1 MAGGKVREGPV
12 GPIGV
17 FVLRFRAPIGITLLL
32 FSAWMGYMC
41 SQVKIATDFTE
52 FFPRQHPNV
61 QLYEKWKKY
70 GGAQVL
76 VVMIQVKN
84 GDLFNYETL
93 SRIQGIQRDVDKLPG
108 VDHNEV
114 LSLASYRVSYAEAA
128 PGSLTIKPFMFPDVP
143 KAQEGIE
150 DLKRHVFSNRTR
162 ISQLISDD
170 NKSALVAASF
180 NERGLD
186 YRDLFNDVQQIVKK
200 YQNANNE
207 VFVAGEPI
215 VRGYGYYYEPLI
227 DLLFL
232 FAVAIMI
239 VILWVALHSRTR
251 WWAPIVTGTLSALW
265 GLGFVGWMQYNFDPV
280 MLVIPFILTA
290 RDMSHGIQ
298 WQGRFHDELDR
309 LGDKYAACEATTDFM
324 LPPGLLSIL
333 ADIAGIIF
341 ISFGGIPV
349 LQHIALAGS
358 VWLAG
363 SLTMVFIFQ
372 PIFVSYLP
380 APRLKERRKRL
391 GPQPAWLRGSKRFID
406 WLVHVP
412 VTPGPART
420 GLLAFALCFLAAG
433 IVASIRQDIGYKTPG
448 TPLYRPDAKVN
459 QDIVAIGSKFPLEE
473 GWVILTTPPGGMAG
487 TTSSAGAEQSVLS
500 PRVLRMVDDM
510 RSFLFGDPR
519 VRQVVSFS
527 STISYPFN
535 QMFHYGFPKFLA
547 DPESMQLSGNLWFL
561 YLNGSAPGELERF
574 ISSRSNDDTCLRVY
588 LKDHTYVT
596 LNALRG
602 RIAQFVNSRVK
613 TDPGLSRVHVWYLAG
628 LAGLY
633 QAANDVL
640 YELDFLNIT
649 FVLGV
654 VFLFCVISFRSF
666 VAGFMFLFSCVLANF
681 GAFIYM
687 GTRDIGLTID
697 TIPVISL
704 GIGLGVDYGIY
715 TVSRIRDEVI
725 GGMSV
730 EEAIVLALKTTGL
743 AVFSTFMV
751 MIGGIFPWIFSP
763 LLFHNEMSTLL
774 IFLMA
779 CNMVAGVLILPCF
792 FQMARPKFVFGGRRV
807 AKAEE
812 GLKGAAAAS

>member
-1 MAGGKVREGPV
+1 MAGGKVRKEQAV

-17 FVLRFRAPIGITLLL
+17 FVLRFRAPIGIVLLL
-32 FSAWMGYMC
+32 FSAFMGYEC
-41 SQVKIATDFTE
+41 TRVRIATDFDE
-52 FFPRQHPNV
+52 FFPRTHPNV

-70 GGAQVL
+70 GGAQTLAMMV
-76 VVMIQVKN
+76 QVKH
-84 GDLFNYETL
+84 GDIFNFDTL
-93 SRIQGIQRDVDKLPG
+93 QRVQGIQRDIDKLPG

-143 KAQEGIE
+143 ATQDGLEE
-150 DLKRHVFSNRTR
+150 LKRHVFSNRAR
-162 ISQLISDD
+162 IAHLVSADY
-170 NKSALVAASF
+170 KSALVVASF

-186 YRDLFNDVQQIVKK
+186 YRALFTDIQAIVKK
-200 YQNANNE
+200 YQDENNE
-207 VFVAGEPI
+207 IFVAGEPI
-215 VRGYGYYYEPLI
+215 IRGFGYYYEHLI

-232 FAVAIMI
+232 AAVATMI
-239 VILWVALHSRTR
+239 VILYLTLGQRTR
-251 WWAPIVTGTLSALW
+251 WWAPIVTGALSAVW
-265 GLGFVGWMQYNFDPV
+265 GLGFVGLMGYNFDPV

-333 ADIAGIIF
+333 ADVAGIIF

-380 APRLKERRKRL
+380 VPRIKEKRRI
-391 GPQPAWLRGSKRFID
+391 GPEPGWLRTARAFVE
-406 WLVHVP
+406 WLVHIP

-420 GLLAFALCFLAAG
+420 GLLIFALCFLAAG
-433 IVASIRQDIGYKTPG
+433 ILAGIRQDIGYKTPG
-448 TPLYRPDAKVN
+448 TPLYRSNAKVN
-459 QDIVAIGSKFPLEE
+459 RDIVAIGKKFPLEE
-473 GWVILTTPPGGMAG
+473 GWVILTTPVGTAAG
-487 TTSSAGAEQSVLS
+487 KAGVQSVLA

-510 RSFLFGDPR
+510 RAFLLQDPR
-519 VRQVVSFS
+519 VAVVVSFS
-527 STISYPFN
+527 STISYPLN
-535 QMFHYGFPKFLA
+535 QMFHYGHPKYLA
-547 DPESMQLSGNLWFL
+547 DPDSIQLSGNLWFL

-574 ISSRSNDDTCLRVY
+574 ISDRSNHDTCIRILLR
-588 LKDHTYVT
+588 DHTYDT
-596 LNALRG
+596 LNGLRD
-602 RIAQFVNSRVK
+602 RISQFVNERVK
-613 TDPGLSRVHVWYLAG
+613 NDPELANVHVWYLAG

-640 YELDFLNIT
+640 YQLDFLNIT
-649 FVLGV
+649 FVLAV

-666 VAGFMFLFSCVLANF
+666 VAGCMFLFSCVLANI

-687 GTRDIGLTID
+687 RLRGIGLTID

-715 TVSRIRDEVI
+715 TVSRIRDEVM
-725 GGMSV
+725 GGMAV
-730 EEAIVLALKTTGL
+730 EDAIVLALKTTGL

-779 CNMVAGVLILPCF
+779 CNMIAGVLILPCYL
-792 FQMARPKFVFGGRRV
+792 QIARPRFMFGGGQAPKSENGQKDVV
-807 AKAEE
+807 AAF
-812 GLKGAAAAS
+812 

>member
-1 MAGGKVREGPV
+1 MMV
-12 GPIGV
+12 
-17 FVLRFRAPIGITLLL
+17 
-32 FSAWMGYMC
+32 
-41 SQVKIATDFTE
+41 QVKHEDI
-52 FFPRQHPNV
+52 
-61 QLYEKWKKY
+61 
-70 GGAQVL
+70 
-76 VVMIQVKN
+76 
-84 GDLFNYETL
+84 FNFDTL
-93 SRIQGIQRDVDKLPG
+93 QRVQGIQRDIDKLPG

-143 KAQEGIE
+143 ATQDGLEE
-150 DLKRHVFSNRTR
+150 LKRHVFSNRAR
-162 ISQLISDD
+162 IAHLVSAD
-170 NKSALVAASF
+170 NKSALVTASF

-186 YRDLFNDVQQIVKK
+186 YRQLFYEVQEIVKK
-200 YQNANNE
+200 YQNENNE
-207 VFVAGEPI
+207 IFIAGEPI
-215 VRGYGYYYEPLI
+215 IRGFGYYYEHLI

-232 FAVAIMI
+232 AAVATMI
-239 VILWVALHSRTR
+239 VILYLTLGQRTR
-251 WWAPIVTGTLSALW
+251 WWAPIVTGALSAVW
-265 GLGFVGWMQYNFDPV
+265 GLGFVGLMGYNFDPV

-309 LGDKYAACEATTDFM
+309 HGDKYAACEATTDFM

-333 ADIAGIIF
+333 ADVAGIIF

-380 APRLKERRKRL
+380 APKIKEKRRV
-391 GPQPAWLRGSKRFID
+391 GPEPAWLRAAKDLVER
-406 WLVHVP
+406 LVHIP
-412 VTPGPART
+412 VTPGPARA
-420 GLLAFALCFLAAG
+420 GLLVFALCFLAAG

-448 TPLYRPDAKVN
+448 TPLYRPTAKIN
-459 QDIVAIGSKFPLEE
+459 QDIVAIGKKFPLEE
-473 GWVILTTPPGGMAG
+473 GWVIVTTPTGGMMGTAVAG
-487 TTSSAGAEQSVLS
+487 GQSILA
-500 PRVLRMVDDM
+500 PQVLRMVDDM
-510 RSFLFGDPR
+510 RSFLLQDPR
-519 VRQVVSFS
+519 VAVVVSFS

-535 QMFHYGFPKFLA
+535 QMFHYGYPKYLA
-547 DPESMQLSGNLWFL
+547 DPDSMQLSGNLWFL
-561 YLNGSAPGELERF
+561 YINGSAPGELERF
-574 ISSRSNDDTCLRVY
+574 ISDRSNDDTCIRILLR
-588 LKDHTYVT
+588 DHTYDT
-596 LNALRG
+596 LNGLRD
-602 RIAQFVNSRVK
+602 RIGQFVDERVK
-613 TDPGLSRVHVWYLAG
+613 NDHELENAHVWYLAG

-640 YELDFLNIT
+640 YQLDFLNIT

-654 VFLFCVISFRSF
+654 VFLFCVISFRSL
-666 VAGFMFLFSCVLANF
+666 VAGSMFLFSCVLANF

-687 GTRDIGLTID
+687 GIRGIGLTID

-715 TVSRIRDEVI
+715 TVSRIRDEVM
-725 GGMSV
+725 GGMAV
-730 EEAIVLALKTTGL
+730 EDAIVLALKTTGL

-779 CNMVAGVLILPCF
+779 CNMVAGVLILPCYLH
-792 FQMARPKFVFGGRRV
+792 MVRPRFMFGGGQTP
-807 AKAEE
+807 KSEN
-812 GLKGAAAAS
+812 GLKGAAAAF

>member
-1 MAGGKVREGPV
+1 MAGGKIREGQAV

-17 FVLRFRAPIGITLLL
+17 FVLRYRAPIGIVLLL
-32 FSAWMGYMC
+32 FSAFMGYEC
-41 SQVKIATDFTE
+41 TRVRIATDFDE
-52 FFPRQHPNV
+52 FFPRTHPNV
-61 QLYEKWKKY
+61 QLYENWKRY
-70 GGAQVL
+70 GGAQTLAMMV
-76 VVMIQVKN
+76 QVKH
-84 GDLFNYETL
+84 GDIFNFDTL
-93 SRIQGIQRDVDKLPG
+93 RRIQGIQRDVDKLPG

-143 KAQEGIE
+143 ATQDGLEE
-150 DLKRHVFSNRTR
+150 LKRHVFSNRAR
-162 ISQLISDD
+162 IAHLVSADYTC
-170 NKSALVAASF
+170 ALVMASF

-186 YRDLFNDVQQIVKK
+186 YRQLFTDIQAIVKK
-200 YQNANNE
+200 YQNENNE
-207 VFVAGEPI
+207 IFVAGEPI
-215 VRGYGYYYEPLI
+215 IRGFGYYYEHLI

-232 FAVAIMI
+232 AAVATMI
-239 VILWVALHSRTR
+239 VILYLTLGQRTR
-251 WWAPIVTGTLSALW
+251 WWAPIVTGALSAVW
-265 GLGFVGWMQYNFDPV
+265 GLGFVGLMGYNFDPV

-333 ADIAGIIF
+333 ADVAGIIF

-380 APRLKERRKRL
+380 VPVIKHKRRV
-391 GPQPAWLRGSKRFID
+391 GPEPGWLRTAKAFVE
-406 WLVHVP
+406 WLVHIP

-420 GLLAFALCFLAAG
+420 GLLVFALCFLSAG
-433 IVASIRQDIGYKTPG
+433 IVAGIRQDIGYKTPG
-448 TPLYRPDAKVN
+448 TPLYRSNAKVN
-459 QDIVAIGSKFPLEE
+459 RDIVAIGKKFPLEE
-473 GWVILTTPPGGMAG
+473 GWVILTTPTGAMAG
-487 TTSSAGAEQSVLS
+487 KAGVQSVLA

-510 RSFLFGDPR
+510 RAFLLRDPR
-519 VRQVVSFS
+519 VAVVVSFS
-527 STISYPFN
+527 STISYPLN
-535 QMFHYGFPKFLA
+535 QMFHYGHPKYLA
-547 DPESMQLSGNLWFL
+547 DPDSIQLSGNLWFL

-574 ISSRSNDDTCLRVY
+574 ISDRSNHDTCIRILLR
-588 LKDHTYVT
+588 DHTYDT
-596 LNALRG
+596 LNGLRD
-602 RIAQFVNSRVK
+602 RISQFVDERVRN
-613 TDPGLSRVHVWYLAG
+613 DPELANVHVWYLAG

-640 YELDFLNIT
+640 YQLDFLNIT
-649 FVLGV
+649 FVLAV

-666 VAGFMFLFSCVLANF
+666 VAGSMFLFSCVLANF

-687 GTRDIGLTID
+687 RLRGIGLTID

-715 TVSRIRDEVI
+715 TVSRIRDEVM
-725 GGMSV
+725 GGMAV
-730 EEAIVLALKTTGL
+730 EDAIVLALKTTGL

-779 CNMVAGVLILPCF
+779 CNMVAGVLILPCYL
-792 FQMARPKFVFGGRRV
+792 QIARPRFMFGGDQAPKSENGQKDVV
-807 AKAEE
+807 AAF
-812 GLKGAAAAS
+812 

>member
-1 MAGGKVREGPV
+1 MAGGKIREGQAV

-17 FVLRFRAPIGITLLL
+17 FVLRYRAPIGIVLLL
-32 FSAWMGYMC
+32 FSAFMGYEC
-41 SQVKIATDFTE
+41 TRVRIATDFDE
-52 FFPRQHPNV
+52 FFPRTHPNV
-61 QLYEKWKKY
+61 QLYENWKRY
-70 GGAQVL
+70 GGAQTLAMMV
-76 VVMIQVKN
+76 QVKH
-84 GDLFNYETL
+84 GDIFNFDTL
-93 SRIQGIQRDVDKLPG
+93 RRIQGIQRDVDKLPG

-143 KAQEGIE
+143 ATQDGLEE
-150 DLKRHVFSNRTR
+150 LKRHVFSNRAR
-162 ISQLISDD
+162 IAHLVSADYTC
-170 NKSALVAASF
+170 ALVMASF

-186 YRDLFNDVQQIVKK
+186 YRQLFTDIQAIVKK
-200 YQNANNE
+200 YQNDDNE
-207 VFVAGEPI
+207 IFVAGEPI
-215 VRGYGYYYEPLI
+215 IRGFGYYYEHLI

-232 FAVAIMI
+232 AAVATMI
-239 VILWVALHSRTR
+239 VILYLTLGQRTR
-251 WWAPIVTGTLSALW
+251 WWAPIVTGALSAVW
-265 GLGFVGWMQYNFDPV
+265 GLGFVGLMGYNFDPV

-333 ADIAGIIF
+333 ADVAGIIF

-380 APRLKERRKRL
+380 VPVIKHKRRV
-391 GPQPAWLRGSKRFID
+391 GPEPGWLRTAKAFVE
-406 WLVHVP
+406 WLVHIP

-420 GLLAFALCFLAAG
+420 GLLVFALCFLSAG
-433 IVASIRQDIGYKTPG
+433 IVAGIRQDIGYKTPG
-448 TPLYRPDAKVN
+448 TPLYRSNAKVN
-459 QDIVAIGSKFPLEE
+459 RDIVAIGKKFPLEE
-473 GWVILTTPPGGMAG
+473 GWVILTTPTGAMAG
-487 TTSSAGAEQSVLS
+487 KAGVQSVLA

-510 RSFLFGDPR
+510 RAFLLQDPR
-519 VRQVVSFS
+519 VAVVVSFS
-527 STISYPFN
+527 STISYPLN
-535 QMFHYGFPKFLA
+535 QMFHYGHPKYLA
-547 DPESMQLSGNLWFL
+547 DPDSIQLSGNLWFL

-574 ISSRSNDDTCLRVY
+574 ISDRSNHDTCIRILLR
-588 LKDHTYVT
+588 DHTYDT
-596 LNALRG
+596 LNGLRD
-602 RIAQFVNSRVK
+602 RISQFVVERVRN
-613 TDPGLSRVHVWYLAG
+613 DPELANVHVWYLAG

-640 YELDFLNIT
+640 YQLDFLNIT
-649 FVLGV
+649 FVLAV

-666 VAGFMFLFSCVLANF
+666 VAGSMFLFSCVLANF

-687 GTRDIGLTID
+687 RLRGIGLTID

-715 TVSRIRDEVI
+715 TVSRIRDEVM
-725 GGMSV
+725 GGMAV
-730 EEAIVLALKTTGL
+730 EDAIVLALKTTGL

-779 CNMVAGVLILPCF
+779 CNMVAGVLILPCYL
-792 FQMARPKFVFGGRRV
+792 QIARPRFMFGGDQAPKSENGQKDVV
-807 AKAEE
+807 AAF
-812 GLKGAAAAS
+812 

>member
-1 MAGGKVREGPV
+1 MAGGKIREGQAV

-17 FVLRFRAPIGITLLL
+17 FVLRYRAPIGIVLLL
-32 FSAWMGYMC
+32 FSAFMGYEC
-41 SQVKIATDFTE
+41 TRVRIATDFDE
-52 FFPRQHPNV
+52 FFPRTHPNV
-61 QLYEKWKKY
+61 QLYENWKRY
-70 GGAQVL
+70 GGAQTLAMMV
-76 VVMIQVKN
+76 QVKH
-84 GDLFNYETL
+84 GDIFNFDTL
-93 SRIQGIQRDVDKLPG
+93 RRIQGIQRDVDKLPG

-143 KAQEGIE
+143 ATQDGLEE
-150 DLKRHVFSNRTR
+150 LKRHVFSNRAR
-162 ISQLISDD
+162 IAHLVSADYTC
-170 NKSALVAASF
+170 ALVMASF

-186 YRDLFNDVQQIVKK
+186 YRQLFTDIQAIVKK
-200 YQNANNE
+200 YQNDDNE
-207 VFVAGEPI
+207 IFVAGEPI
-215 VRGYGYYYEPLI
+215 IRGFGYYYEHLI

-232 FAVAIMI
+232 AAVATMI
-239 VILWVALHSRTR
+239 VILYLTLGQRTR
-251 WWAPIVTGTLSALW
+251 WWAPIVTGALSAVW
-265 GLGFVGWMQYNFDPV
+265 GLGFVGLMGYNFDPV

-333 ADIAGIIF
+333 ADVAGIIF

-380 APRLKERRKRL
+380 VPVIKHTRRV
-391 GPQPAWLRGSKRFID
+391 GPEPGWLRTAKAFVE
-406 WLVHVP
+406 WLVHIP

-420 GLLAFALCFLAAG
+420 GLLVFALCFLSAG
-433 IVASIRQDIGYKTPG
+433 IVAGIRQDIGYKTPG
-448 TPLYRPDAKVN
+448 TPLYRSNAKVN
-459 QDIVAIGSKFPLEE
+459 RDIVAIGKKFPLEE
-473 GWVILTTPPGGMAG
+473 GWVILTTPTGAMAG
-487 TTSSAGAEQSVLS
+487 KAGVQSVLA

-510 RSFLFGDPR
+510 RAFLLQDPR
-519 VRQVVSFS
+519 VAVVVSFS
-527 STISYPFN
+527 STISYPLN
-535 QMFHYGFPKFLA
+535 QMFHYGHPKYLA
-547 DPESMQLSGNLWFL
+547 DPDSIQLSGNLWFL

-574 ISSRSNDDTCLRVY
+574 ISDRSNHDTCIRILLR
-588 LKDHTYVT
+588 DHTYDT
-596 LNALRG
+596 LNGLRD
-602 RIAQFVNSRVK
+602 RISQFVVERVRN
-613 TDPGLSRVHVWYLAG
+613 DPELANVHVWYLAG

-640 YELDFLNIT
+640 YQLDFLNIT
-649 FVLGV
+649 FVLAV

-666 VAGFMFLFSCVLANF
+666 VAGSMFLFSCVLANF

-687 GTRDIGLTID
+687 RLRGIGLTID

-715 TVSRIRDEVI
+715 TVSRIRDEVM
-725 GGMSV
+725 GGMAV
-730 EEAIVLALKTTGL
+730 EDAIVLALKTTGL

-779 CNMVAGVLILPCF
+779 CNMVAGVLILPCYL
-792 FQMARPKFVFGGRRV
+792 QIARPRFMFGGDQAPKSENGQKDVV
-807 AKAEE
+807 AAF
-812 GLKGAAAAS
+812 

>member
-1 MAGGKVREGPV
+1 MAGGKIREGQAV

-17 FVLRFRAPIGITLLL
+17 FVLRYRAPIGIVLLL
-32 FSAWMGYMC
+32 FSAFMGYEC
-41 SQVKIATDFTE
+41 TRVRIATDFDE
-52 FFPRQHPNV
+52 FFPRTHPNV
-61 QLYEKWKKY
+61 QLYENWKRY
-70 GGAQVL
+70 GGAQTLAMMV
-76 VVMIQVKN
+76 QVKH
-84 GDLFNYETL
+84 GDIFNFDTL
-93 SRIQGIQRDVDKLPG
+93 RRIQGIQRDVDKLPG

-143 KAQEGIE
+143 ATQDGLEE
-150 DLKRHVFSNRTR
+150 LKRHVFSNRAR
-162 ISQLISDD
+162 IAHLVSADYTC
-170 NKSALVAASF
+170 ALVMASF

-186 YRDLFNDVQQIVKK
+186 YRELFKDVQVIVRK
-200 YQNANNE
+200 YQDKNNQIY
-207 VFVAGEPI
+207 VAGEPI
-215 VRGYGYYYEPLI
+215 IRGYGYYYEHLI

-232 FAVAIMI
+232 AAVATMI
-239 VILWVALHSRTR
+239 LILYLTLGQRTR
-251 WWAPIVTGTLSALW
+251 WWAPIVTGALSAVW
-265 GLGFVGWMQYNFDPV
+265 GLGFVGLMGYNFDPV

-333 ADIAGIIF
+333 ADVAGIIF

-380 APRLKERRKRL
+380 VPRIKEKRRV
-391 GPQPAWLRGSKRFID
+391 GPEPEWRRTARGFVE
-406 WLVHVP
+406 WLVHIP
-412 VTPGPART
+412 VTPGPVRT
-420 GLLAFALCFLAAG
+420 GLLVFALCFLAAG
-433 IVASIRQDIGYKTPG
+433 IAAGIRQDIGYKTPG
-448 TPLYRPDAKVN
+448 TPLYRSSAKVN
-459 QDIVAIGSKFPLEE
+459 RDIIAIGKKFPLEE
-473 GWVILTTPPGGMAG
+473 GWVILTTPTGAMAG
-487 TTSSAGAEQSVLS
+487 KGGVQSVLT
-500 PRVLRMVDDM
+500 PGVLRMVDDM
-510 RSFLFGDPR
+510 RAFLLQDSR
-519 VRQVVSFS
+519 VAVVVSFS
-527 STISYPFN
+527 STISYPLN
-535 QMFHYGFPKFLA
+535 QMFHYGHPKYLA
-547 DPESMQLSGNLWFL
+547 DPDSIQLSGNLWFL

-574 ISSRSNDDTCLRVY
+574 ISDRSNHDTCIRILLR
-588 LKDHTYVT
+588 DHTYDT
-596 LNALRG
+596 LNGLRD
-602 RIAQFVNSRVK
+602 RISQFVDERVRN
-613 TDPGLSRVHVWYLAG
+613 DPELTNVHVWYLAG

-640 YELDFLNIT
+640 YQLDFLNIT
-649 FVLGV
+649 FVLAV

-666 VAGFMFLFSCVLANF
+666 VAGCMFLFSCVLANF

-687 GTRDIGLTID
+687 RLRGIGLTID

-715 TVSRIRDEVI
+715 TVSRIRDEVM
-725 GGMSV
+725 GGMAV
-730 EEAIVLALKTTGL
+730 EDAIVLALKTTGL

-779 CNMVAGVLILPCF
+779 CNMVAGVLILPCYL
-792 FQMARPKFVFGGRRV
+792 QIARPRFMFGSGQAPKSENGQNDVV
-807 AKAEE
+807 AAF
-812 GLKGAAAAS
+812 

>member
-1 MAGGKVREGPV
+1 MAGGKIREGQAV

-17 FVLRFRAPIGITLLL
+17 FVLRYRAPIGIVLLL
-32 FSAWMGYMC
+32 FSAFMGYEC
-41 SQVKIATDFTE
+41 TRVRIATDFDE
-52 FFPRQHPNV
+52 FFPRTHPNV
-61 QLYEKWKKY
+61 QLYENWKRY
-70 GGAQVL
+70 GGAQTLAMMV
-76 VVMIQVKN
+76 QVKH
-84 GDLFNYETL
+84 GDIFNFDTL
-93 SRIQGIQRDVDKLPG
+93 RRIQGIQRDVDKLPG

-143 KAQEGIE
+143 ATQDGLEE
-150 DLKRHVFSNRTR
+150 LKRHVFSNRAR
-162 ISQLISDD
+162 IAHLVSADYTC
-170 NKSALVAASF
+170 ALVMASF

-186 YRDLFNDVQQIVKK
+186 YRQLFTDIQAIVKK
-200 YQNANNE
+200 YQNENNE
-207 VFVAGEPI
+207 IFVAGEPI
-215 VRGYGYYYEPLI
+215 IRGFGYYYEHLI

-232 FAVAIMI
+232 AAVATMI
-239 VILWVALHSRTR
+239 VILYLTLGQRTR
-251 WWAPIVTGTLSALW
+251 WWAPIVTGALSAVW
-265 GLGFVGWMQYNFDPV
+265 GLGFVGLMGYNFDPV

-333 ADIAGIIF
+333 ADVAGIIF

-380 APRLKERRKRL
+380 VPVIKHKRRV
-391 GPQPAWLRGSKRFID
+391 GPEPGWLRTAKAFVE
-406 WLVHVP
+406 WLVHIP

-420 GLLAFALCFLAAG
+420 GLLVFALCFLSAG
-433 IVASIRQDIGYKTPG
+433 IVAGIRQDIGYKTPG
-448 TPLYRPDAKVN
+448 TPLYRSNAKVN
-459 QDIVAIGSKFPLEE
+459 RDIVAIGKKFPLEE
-473 GWVILTTPPGGMAG
+473 GWVILTTPTGAMAG
-487 TTSSAGAEQSVLS
+487 KAGVQSVLA

-510 RSFLFGDPR
+510 RAFLLQDPR
-519 VRQVVSFS
+519 VAVVVSFS
-527 STISYPFN
+527 STISYPLN
-535 QMFHYGFPKFLA
+535 QMFHYGHPKYLA
-547 DPESMQLSGNLWFL
+547 DPDSIQLSGNLWFL

-574 ISSRSNDDTCLRVY
+574 ISDRSNHDTCIRILLR
-588 LKDHTYVT
+588 DHTYDT
-596 LNALRG
+596 LNGLRD
-602 RIAQFVNSRVK
+602 RISQFVVERVRN
-613 TDPGLSRVHVWYLAG
+613 DPELANVHVWYLAG

-640 YELDFLNIT
+640 YQLDFLNIT
-649 FVLGV
+649 FVLAV

-666 VAGFMFLFSCVLANF
+666 VAGSMFLFSCVLANF

-687 GTRDIGLTID
+687 RLRGIGLTID

-715 TVSRIRDEVI
+715 TVSRIRDEVM
-725 GGMSV
+725 GGMAV
-730 EEAIVLALKTTGL
+730 EDAIVLALKTTGL

-779 CNMVAGVLILPCF
+779 CNMVAGVLILPCYL
-792 FQMARPKFVFGGRRV
+792 QIARPRFMFGGDQAPKSENGQKDVV
-807 AKAEE
+807 AAF
-812 GLKGAAAAS
+812 

>member
-1 MAGGKVREGPV
+1 MAGGKVRKDQSV

-17 FVLRFRAPIGITLLL
+17 FVLRWRAPIGILLL
-32 FSAWMGYMC
+32 LISAFMGYEC
-41 SQVKIATDFTE
+41 TRVKIATEFDE
-52 FFPRQHPNV
+52 FFPRNHPNV
-61 QLYEKWKKY
+61 QLYEKWKRY
-70 GGAQVL
+70 GGAQTL
-76 VVMIQVKN
+76 AVMVQVRH
-84 GDLFNYETL
+84 GDIFNFDTL
-93 SRIQGIQRDVDKLPG
+93 HRIQGIQRDVNKMPG
-108 VDHNEV
+108 VDHNQV

-143 KAQEGIE
+143 TTQAGVEE
-150 DLKRHVFSNRTR
+150 LKRHVFSNRAR
-162 ISQLISDD
+162 IGHLVSADD
-170 NKSALVAASF
+170 TSALVMASF

-186 YRDLFNDVQQIVKK
+186 YRELFNEVQAIIRK
-200 YQNANNE
+200 YQNENNRI
-207 VFVAGEPI
+207 FVAGEPI
-215 VRGYGYYYEPLI
+215 VRGYGYYYEHLI
-227 DLLFL
+227 DLLFVT
-232 FAVAIMI
+232 AIGIMI
-239 VILWVALHSRTR
+239 VILYLTLGQRTR
-251 WWAPIVTGTLSALW
+251 WWAPIVTGALSAVW
-265 GLGFVGWMQYNFDPV
+265 GLGFVGLMGYNFDPV

-380 APRLKERRKRL
+380 VPKIKDKRRAGPDPGWL
-391 GPQPAWLRGSKRFID
+391 GAAKAITN
-406 WLVHVP
+406 WLVHIP

-420 GLLAFALCFLAAG
+420 GLLVFAVCFLAAG
-433 IVASIRQDIGYKTPG
+433 ITASVRQDIGYKTPG
-448 TPLYRPDAKVN
+448 TPLYRPKANVN
-459 QDIVAIGSKFPLEE
+459 QDIVAIGKKFPLEE
-473 GWVILTTPPGGMAG
+473 GWIILTTPPGGMMAATKG
-487 TTSSAGAEQSVLS
+487 GSQSVLA

-510 RSFLFGDPR
+510 RSFLLQDPR
-519 VRQVVSFS
+519 IAVVVSFS
-527 STISYPFN
+527 STISYPLN
-535 QMFHYGFPKFLA
+535 QMFHYGHPKYLA
-547 DPESMQLSGNLWFL
+547 DPDSMQLSGNLWFL

-574 ISSRSNDDTCLRVY
+574 ISDRSNEDTCIRILLR
-588 LKDHTYVT
+588 DHTYST
-596 LNALRG
+596 LNNLRA
-602 RIAQFVNSRVK
+602 RISRFVNGRVK
-613 TDPGLSRVHVWYLAG
+613 NDPELNDVHVWYLAG

-640 YELDFLNIT
+640 YQLDFLNIT

-654 VFLFCVISFRSF
+654 VFLFCVISFRSV
-666 VAGFMFLFSCVLANF
+666 VAGFLFLFSCVLANF

-687 GTRDIGLTID
+687 GVRDIGLTID

-715 TVSRIRDEVI
+715 TVSRIRDEVM
-725 GGMSV
+725 GGMAV
-730 EEAIVLALKTTGL
+730 EDAIVLALKTTGL

-779 CNMVAGVLILPCF
+779 CNMVAGVLILPCYL
-792 FQMARPKFVFGGRRV
+792 QLARPRFMFGRGQIS
-807 AKAEE
+807 KPEN
-812 GLKGAAAAS
+812 GHKGAAAAS